1 MCWRTRGTG
10 LGRGDGAV
18 VRVLA
23 WAAVRGQDVGRGVG
37 GPIRDR
43 GQGLRSGQDRARG
56 QGEDEGEG
64 VASALV
70 PAGIGH
76 LGQAGQQAGEVIG
89 DGRRGVGEL
98 VQGAC
103 DE

>member
-1 MCWRTRGTG
+1 M
-10 LGRGDGAV
+10 

-23 WAAVRGQDVGRGVG
+23 WATVPGQDVGRGVG

-56 QGEDEGEG
+56 QGEDEGER